1 MKYLIPII
9 FPCLIWVIPP
19 EAMGLEGL
27 TLIQHRMLMIFC
39 LAVLCW
45 ILEPIPIF
53 ATSVLLIF
61 LELLLVS
68 NKSLIWLR
76 QGYEENL
83 LGILLPY
90 DELLKTFASP
100 IIMLFLGG
108 FFLAIAA
115 TKYRLD
121 RNLARVLLR
130 PFGNDPRFVMLG
142 LMMITAV
149 FSMFMSNTATTAL
162 MLAILAP
169 VMKLFKPDD
178 PARFAFIL
186 SIPLAANIGGVGTPI
201 GTPPNAVAMKYLVGE
216 NAISFSEWM
225 MFGIPLALMLLVIT
239 WLLLIILNPPKDKH
253 MDLVIEG
260 SFMSSWKAW
269 VVYLIFA
276 STILL
281 WLTGKLHGLNS
292 YIVAM
297 LPVFVF
303 LATRILGKD
312 DLKLLSWD
320 VLWLIS
326 GGIAL
331 GYGLEETGLSRV
343 MIEQVPFSQL
353 DPMLIVISAT
363 VLALLMSTFISNTAT
378 ANLLLPLM
386 AALGSSEA
394 GLQALGGEMMLILV
408 VTFSCSF
415 AMALPVSTP
424 PNAMAFATGLL
435 PSSVLLRMGAIVSV
449 MGLGCA
455 YLMGWVLKQVGFY

>member
-1 MKYLIPII
+1 
-9 FPCLIWVIPP
+9 
-19 EAMGLEGL
+19 
-27 TLIQHRMLMIFC
+27 
-39 LAVLCW
+39 
-45 ILEPIPIF
+45 
-53 ATSVLLIF
+53 
-61 LELLLVS
+61 
-68 NKSLIWLR
+68 
-76 QGYEENL
+76 
-83 LGILLPY
+83 
-90 DELLKTFASP
+90 
-100 IIMLFLGG
+100 
-108 FFLAIAA
+108 
-115 TKYRLD
+115 
-121 RNLARVLLR
+121 
-130 PFGNDPRFVMLG
+130 
-142 LMMITAV
+142 
-149 FSMFMSNTATTAL
+149 
-162 MLAILAP
+162 
-169 VMKLFKPDD
+169 MKLFKPDD

-435 PSSVLLRMGAIVSV
+435 PSSVLLRMGALVSV
-449 MGLGCA
+449 IGLACA
-455 YLMGWVLKQVGFY
+455 YLMGWILKQVGFY

>member
-1 MKYLIPII
+1 PLSG
-9 FPCLIWVIPP
+9 V
-19 EAMGLEGL
+19 L
-27 TLIQHRMLMIFC
+27 TPSDIAR
-39 LAVLCW
+39 AVGD
-45 ILEPIPIF
+45 PM
-53 ATSVLLIF
+53 V
-61 LELLLVS
+61 
-68 NKSLIWLR
+68 
-76 QGYEENL
+76 
-83 LGILLPY
+83 
-90 DELLKTFASP
+90 
-100 IIMLFLGG
+100 LFLMGG
-108 FFLAIAA
+108 FILATALEKNNVHQRIALTMVNLFGGQSSRQLVFGFMLASAFL
-115 TKYRLD
+115 
-121 RNLARVLLR
+121 
-130 PFGNDPRFVMLG
+130 
-142 LMMITAV
+142 
-149 FSMFMSNTATTAL
+149 SMWISNTATAL
-162 MLAILAP
+162 MLLPVAMAVISKSKDPKLAT
-169 VMKLFKPDD
+169 
-178 PARFAFIL
+178 
-186 SIPLAANIGGVGTPI
+186 PLLIGIAYAASIGGVGTPI

-225 MFGIPLALMLLVIT
+225 MFGIPSALMLLVIT
-239 WLLLIILNPPKDKH
+239 WLLLIMLNPPKDKH

-449 MGLGCA
+449 IGLGCA

>member
-1 MKYLIPII
+1 
-9 FPCLIWVIPP
+9 
-19 EAMGLEGL
+19 
-27 TLIQHRMLMIFC
+27 MIFS

-68 NKSLIWLR
+68 NKSLIWMR
-76 QGYEENL
+76 QEFNPDQ
-83 LGILLPY
+83 LGVLLPY
-90 DELLKTFASP
+90 QELLKSFASP

-108 FFLAIAA
+108 FFLAIAS

-130 PFGNDPRFVMLG
+130 PFGNNPRFVMLG
-142 LMMITAV
+142 LMLITAV

-162 MLAILAP
+162 MLAILTP
-169 VMKLFKPDD
+169 VLSLFKPDD
-178 PARFAFIL
+178 PARVGFVL

-201 GTPPNAVAMKYLVGE
+201 GTPPNAVAMKYLTGE

-225 MFGIPLALMLLVIT
+225 SFGIPFS
-239 WLLLIILNPPKDKH
+239 LLLLAVCWIILILLNPPREKH
-253 MDLVIEG
+253 MNLVIEG

-269 VVYLIFA
+269 IVYIVFA

-281 WLTGKLHGLNS
+281 WLSGKWHGLNS
-292 YIVAM
+292 YVVAM
-297 LPVFVF
+297 LPVTIF
-303 LATRILGKD
+303 LATRILTKD

-331 GYGLEETGLSRV
+331 GYGLEETGLSKT
-343 MIEQVPFSQL
+343 MIEQVPFSNL
-353 DPMLIVISAT
+353 DPLLIVFSAT

-386 AALGSSEA
+386 AALGSSEPA
-394 GLQALGGEMMLILV
+394 LKALGGEMMLILV

-435 PSSVLLRMGAIVSV
+435 PSQILLKMGSIISVL
-449 MGLGCA
+449 GLGCA
-455 YLMGWVLKQVGFY
+455 YLLVWTLKQVGFY

>member
-1 MKYLIPII
+1 
-9 FPCLIWVIPP
+9 
-19 EAMGLEGL
+19 
-27 TLIQHRMLMIFC
+27 
-39 LAVLCW
+39 
-45 ILEPIPIF
+45 
-53 ATSVLLIF
+53 
-61 LELLLVS
+61 
-68 NKSLIWLR
+68 
-76 QGYEENL
+76 
-83 LGILLPY
+83 
-90 DELLKTFASP
+90 
-100 IIMLFLGG
+100 
-108 FFLAIAA
+108 
-115 TKYRLD
+115 
-121 RNLARVLLR
+121 
-130 PFGNDPRFVMLG
+130 
-142 LMMITAV
+142 
-149 FSMFMSNTATTAL
+149 
-162 MLAILAP
+162 
-169 VMKLFKPDD
+169 
-178 PARFAFIL
+178 
-186 SIPLAANIGGVGTPI
+186 
-201 GTPPNAVAMKYLVGE
+201 
-216 NAISFSEWM
+216 
-225 MFGIPLALMLLVIT
+225 
-239 WLLLIILNPPKDKH
+239 
-253 MDLVIEG
+253 
-260 SFMSSWKAW
+260 MSSWKAW

-415 AMALPVSTP
+415 ALSLIHISEPTR
-424 PNAMAFATGLL
+424 
-435 PSSVLLRMGAIVSV
+435 RM
-449 MGLGCA
+449 
-455 YLMGWVLKQVGFY
+455 

>member
-1 MKYLIPII
+1 
-9 FPCLIWVIPP
+9 
-19 EAMGLEGL
+19 
-27 TLIQHRMLMIFC
+27 
-39 LAVLCW
+39 
-45 ILEPIPIF
+45 
-53 ATSVLLIF
+53 
-61 LELLLVS
+61 
-68 NKSLIWLR
+68 
-76 QGYEENL
+76 
-83 LGILLPY
+83 
-90 DELLKTFASP
+90 
-100 IIMLFLGG
+100 
-108 FFLAIAA
+108 
-115 TKYRLD
+115 
-121 RNLARVLLR
+121 
-130 PFGNDPRFVMLG
+130 
-142 LMMITAV
+142 
-149 FSMFMSNTATTAL
+149 
-162 MLAILAP
+162 

-435 PSSVLLRMGAIVSV
+435 PSSVLLRMGALVSV
-449 MGLGCA
+449 IGLACA
-455 YLMGWVLKQVGFY
+455 YLMGWILKQVGFY

>member
-1 MKYLIPII
+1 MRYLIAFA
-9 FPCLIWVIPP
+9 FPMILW
-19 EAMGLEGL
+19 GLPTELLGFEGM
-27 TLIQHRMLMIFC
+27 TITQHRMLAIFA

-45 ILEPIPIF
+45 VLEPIPIF

-68 NKSLIWLR
+68 SKSLIWLR
-76 QGYEENL
+76 DSTAPEQ
-83 LGILLPY
+83 LGVLLPY
-90 DELLKTFASP
+90 QALLQTFASP

-130 PFGNDPRFVMLG
+130 PFGEDPRFVMLG
-142 LMMITAV
+142 MMLITAV

-162 MLAILAP
+162 MLAILTP
-169 VMKLFKPDD
+169 VLKLFHPDD
-178 PARFAFIL
+178 PGRDGFVL

-201 GTPPNAVAMKYLVGE
+201 GTPPNAVAMKYLTGE

-225 MFGIPLALMLLVIT
+225 AFGIPFALLLLVAA
-239 WLLLIILNPPKDKH
+239 WGLLIVFCRPRERQMN
-253 MDLVIEG
+253 LVIEG
-260 SFMSSWKAW
+260 TFQKSWRAW
-269 VVYLIFA
+269 VVYLVFGA
-276 STILL
+276 TILL
-281 WLTGKLHGLNS
+281 WLTGNFHGLNS

-297 LPVFVF
+297 LPVSVF
-303 LATRILGKD
+303 LTTRILSKE

-331 GYGLEETGLSRV
+331 GYGLEQTGLSKT
-343 MIEQVPFSQL
+343 IIAQVPFSEFPAL
-353 DPMLIVISAT
+353 VIIIAASL
-363 VLALLMSTFISNTAT
+363 VALLMSTFISNTAT
-378 ANLLLPLM
+378 ANLILPLM
-386 AALGSSEA
+386 AALAASEPA
-394 GLQALGGEMMLILV
+394 LQALGGERMLVLV

-435 PSSVLLRMGAIVSV
+435 PSQALLKIGALVSVL
-449 MGLGCA
+449 GLGCA
-455 YLMGWVLKQVGFY
+455 YLLGWTLRQVGFY

>member
-1 MKYLIPII
+1 MKYLIPLAIPI
-9 FPCLIWVIPP
+9 TLWLTPP
-19 EAMGLEGL
+19 EMMGLSDL
-27 TLIQHRMLMIFC
+27 TLVQHRMLMIFS

-53 ATSVLLIF
+53 ATSVFLIF
-61 LELLLVS
+61 MELLLVS
-68 NKSLIWLR
+68 NKSVIWLR
-76 QGYEENL
+76 QGFEENQ
-83 LGILLPY
+83 LGVLLPY
-90 DELLKTFASP
+90 EELLKSFASP

-130 PFGNDPRFVMLG
+130 PFGNNPRFVMLG
-142 LMMITAV
+142 LMLITAV

-169 VMKLFKPDD
+169 VLNLFHPED
-178 PARFAFIL
+178 PARVGFIL

-201 GTPPNAVAMKYLVGE
+201 GTPPNAVAMKYLTGD

-225 MFGIPLALMLLVIT
+225 TFGIPFALLLLSVT
-239 WLLLIILNPPKDKH
+239 WLLLIFFNPPRERH
-253 MDLVIEG
+253 MNLIIEG

-269 VVYLIFA
+269 VVYFIFA

-281 WLTGKLHGLNS
+281 WLSGKWHGLNS
-292 YIVAM
+292 YVVAM

-303 LATRILGKD
+303 LATRILTKD

-343 MIEQVPFSQL
+343 LIEQVPFSHL
-353 DPMLIVISAT
+353 DPLLIVFSAT
-363 VLALLMSTFISNTAT
+363 VLALLMSTFISDTAT

-386 AALGSSEA
+386 AALGSSEP
-394 GLQALGGEMMLILV
+394 GLQALGGEMMLIIV

-435 PSSVLLRMGAIVSV
+435 PSSILLRMGALVSLL
-449 MGLGCA
+449 GLGCA
-455 YLMGWVLKQVGFY
+455 YLLGWTLKQVGFY

>member
-1 MKYLIPII
+1 MCI
-9 FPCLIWVIPP
+9 
-19 EAMGLEGL
+19 
-27 TLIQHRMLMIFC
+27 RD
-39 LAVLCW
+39 
-45 ILEPIPIF
+45 
-53 ATSVLLIF
+53 S
-61 LELLLVS
+61 
-68 NKSLIWLR
+68 
-76 QGYEENL
+76 
-83 LGILLPY
+83 
-90 DELLKTFASP
+90 
-100 IIMLFLGG
+100 
-108 FFLAIAA
+108 
-115 TKYRLD
+115 
-121 RNLARVLLR
+121 
-130 PFGNDPRFVMLG
+130 
-142 LMMITAV
+142 
-149 FSMFMSNTATTAL
+149 
-162 MLAILAP
+162 
-169 VMKLFKPDD
+169 
-178 PARFAFIL
+178 
-186 SIPLAANIGGVGTPI
+186 IGGVGTPI

-239 WLLLIILNPPKDKH
+239 WLLLIILNAPKDKH

-435 PSSVLLRMGAIVSV
+435 PSSVLLRMGALVSV
-449 MGLGCA
+449 IGLGCA
-455 YLMGWVLKQVGFY
+455 YLMGWILKQVGFY

>member
-9 FPCLIWVIPP
+9 FPCLIWIIPP
-19 EAMGLEGL
+19 ESMGLDGL

-239 WLLLIILNPPKDKH
+239 WLTDHVK
-253 MDLVIEG
+253 
-260 SFMSSWKAW
+260 SSK
-269 VVYLIFA
+269 
-276 STILL
+276 
-281 WLTGKLHGLNS
+281 
-292 YIVAM
+292 
-297 LPVFVF
+297 
-303 LATRILGKD
+303 R
-312 DLKLLSWD
+312 
-320 VLWLIS
+320 
-326 GGIAL
+326 
-331 GYGLEETGLSRV
+331 
-343 MIEQVPFSQL
+343 
-353 DPMLIVISAT
+353 
-363 VLALLMSTFISNTAT
+363 
-378 ANLLLPLM
+378 
-386 AALGSSEA
+386 
-394 GLQALGGEMMLILV
+394 
-408 VTFSCSF
+408 
-415 AMALPVSTP
+415 
-424 PNAMAFATGLL
+424 
-435 PSSVLLRMGAIVSV
+435 
-449 MGLGCA
+449 
-455 YLMGWVLKQVGFY
+455 

>member
-1 MKYLIPII
+1 
-9 FPCLIWVIPP
+9 
-19 EAMGLEGL
+19 
-27 TLIQHRMLMIFC
+27 
-39 LAVLCW
+39 
-45 ILEPIPIF
+45 
-53 ATSVLLIF
+53 
-61 LELLLVS
+61 
-68 NKSLIWLR
+68 
-76 QGYEENL
+76 
-83 LGILLPY
+83 
-90 DELLKTFASP
+90 
-100 IIMLFLGG
+100 
-108 FFLAIAA
+108 
-115 TKYRLD
+115 
-121 RNLARVLLR
+121 
-130 PFGNDPRFVMLG
+130 
-142 LMMITAV
+142 
-149 FSMFMSNTATTAL
+149 
-162 MLAILAP
+162 
-169 VMKLFKPDD
+169 
-178 PARFAFIL
+178 
-186 SIPLAANIGGVGTPI
+186 
-201 GTPPNAVAMKYLVGE
+201 
-216 NAISFSEWM
+216 
-225 MFGIPLALMLLVIT
+225 
-239 WLLLIILNPPKDKH
+239 

-435 PSSVLLRMGAIVSV
+435 PSSVLLRMGALVSV
-449 MGLGCA
+449 IGLACA
-455 YLMGWVLKQVGFY
+455 YLMGWILKQVGFY